1 MPDQELLLKF
11 ESISLFEYFS
21 FLAGEGAFNWA
32 LEHGFSG
39 CCDDDLITGKC
50 YSFTDQANTKDG
62 YDGGWGGGGG
72 GYQIQVLSPNLA
84 QNPGHSLMLA
94 QISVTKLTN

>member
-50 YSFTDQANTKDG
+50 YSFTDRASTKEG
-62 YDGGWGGGGG
+62 CEGGGEGG
-72 GYQIQVLSPNLA
+72 TKSRFP
-84 QNPGHSLMLA
+84 A
-94 QISVTKLTN
+94 QIWPKSQVTA

>member
-50 YSFTDQANTKDG
+50 YSFTDRANTKEG
-62 YDGGWGGGGG
+62 CEGGGGG
-72 GYQIQVLSPNLA
+72 GVP
-84 QNPGHSLMLA
+84 NPGSQPKFGPNPRSQLNFGPNPCH
-94 QISVTKLTN
+94 QI

>member
-50 YSFTDQANTKDG
+50 YSFTDQANTKQKRVVK
-62 YDGGWGGGGG
+62 GGWG
-72 GYQIQVLSPNLA
+72 VP
-84 QNPGHSLMLA
+84 NPGSQPKFGPNPRS
-94 QISVTKLTN
+94 QINFGPNPSHQI